1 MHLLERT
8 YAPIHFTVNEIIQN
22 QVATSLAF
30 NVKVP
35 TDNQNLP
42 FIYLIPKFHKKPV
55 KFRPIIAS
63 SRAVTK
69 KVSKIIDRCLG
80 LCLESMEHYCRVIYN
95 IERINAF
102 WIINNNKKILNF
114 IKDLS
119 RKNSLRTVNTYDFT
133 TLYTSLQQNE
143 LNEVFT
149 KLIEIFF
156 KINKKEHFINFYMGK
171 PYFTNKKTEQTIS
184 GAKLLDMIKW
194 LINNTY
200 FTCGTNVYKQQVG
213 LPMGTDS
220 APKLANAFLFYYE
233 YNFMIKNK
241 YAKYN
246 ICRSLNYV
254 CRFQD
259 DITVINDN
267 GNFEKSYKE
276 IYPASLELQKVNTL
290 PTEANVLDINI
301 KIRSDNTGET
311 TLFDKRTDFPFPIVQ
326 FPSKS
331 SNISKSTAMGVFI
344 SQVLRY
350 SEIIYNTDFTIEIK
364 KLIKKFITKGYGKKS
379 LKHTLINTLRKYP
392 EIKERHF
399 STNTNSKALVLEL
412 FKDL

>member
-1 MHLLERT
+1 
-8 YAPIHFTVNEIIQN
+8 
-22 QVATSLAF
+22 
-30 NVKVP
+30 
-35 TDNQNLP
+35 
-42 FIYLIPKFHKKPV
+42 
-55 KFRPIIAS
+55 
-63 SRAVTK
+63 
-69 KVSKIIDRCLG
+69 
-80 LCLESMEHYCRVIYN
+80 
-95 IERINAF
+95 
-102 WIINNNKKILNF
+102 
-114 IKDLS
+114 
-119 RKNSLRTVNTYDFT
+119 
-133 TLYTSLQQNE
+133 
-143 LNEVFT
+143 
-149 KLIEIFF
+149 
-156 KINKKEHFINFYMGK
+156 MGK